1 MRLIY
6 CTLLTLFGYLALL
19 GQEPVL
25 HIKMYTGA
33 DTVLL
38 RWAPSD
44 AQIWHAGN
52 KYGYFVERFEIAT
65 KADTLHPP
73 ILVLLTPTPLL
84 PAPESAL
91 DTLDEEDEY
100 TAIVLSAI
108 YGHAFEPISPLEN
121 LKGYKDY
128 DQELQTRFG
137 FALLSADLSQIAA
150 KAHGLFL
157 ADRVPDTTKRYAYRI
172 SIADSSQSISP
183 AVILYEKER
192 KNIEPIPALQAQFA
206 DSTTTLHWDK
216 QWLQNHYSG
225 YFIERS
231 DDKGKAFRKINL
243 KPIVP
248 INNEVQAD
256 RVFYVDTLPELLKE
270 YQYRI
275 RGINSFGRLGPP
287 SNIVSGQGVPEFTIQ
302 AYIDSIVSLPNQTVY
317 LSWKLDGKDE
327 ASVNGFDILRSDSL
341 HGSWQKLNKSPLK
354 PAARSFV
361 DKQPIA
367 YGYYRVKSYGIHG
380 GFTLSYTR
388 VGMVIDSVPPSAP
401 RQLAGTVDTSGVV
414 RLQWEASPEADVK
427 GYRLFRGNTV
437 DEQIEITDSLCT
449 GTAFTDTINISIS
462 PFVYYR
468 VSATDVNFNRSALSE
483 PVRIARPDT
492 VPPTH
497 VLITNLR
504 ESNDSITFR
513 WIASPSPD
521 VDFYRIFRVQEETED
536 TTLLDKLSAEKVK
549 DENQYIDL
557 KAHAGA
563 RVHYYIQIVD
573 QSGNSSG
580 ARSGSLT
587 TGNGLLPPVENLKAV
602 VDRKN
607 KCIWLSWECKSK
619 EVAKY
624 ILFRSKNSD
633 AILRLKEISAGTN
646 QFKDLDVDPNNQ
658 YNYYIQ
664 IFDKSYNL
672 STLKNSG
679 YVHY

>member
-1 MRLIY
+1 MRRILIILPF
-6 CTLLTLFGYLALL
+6 LLCYLSMH
-19 GQEPVL
+19 GQEPL
-25 HIKMYTGA
+25 LYLKMYISG

-38 RWAPSD
+38 RWAHGN
-44 AQIWHAGN
+44 AQTWQAGN
-52 KYGYFVERFEIAT
+52 KYGYLVERFEIAPE
-65 KADTLHPP
+65 ADNLHPP
-73 ILVLLTPTPLL
+73 VPLLLTPTPLL

-108 YGHAFEPISPLEN
+108 YGHAFEPVSPLEN

-128 DQELQTRFG
+128 DQELQARFG
-137 FALLSADLSQIAA
+137 FALLSADLSQNAA
-150 KAHGLFL
+150 KAHGLYF

-231 DDKGKAFRKINL
+231 VDKGKTFRKINL

-248 INNEVQAD
+248 IDNEEQAD

-302 AYIDSIVSLPNQTVY
+302 AYIDSIASLPNQTVY

-327 ASVNGFDILRSDSL
+327 APVSGFDILRSDSL
-341 HGSWQKLNKSPLK
+341 HGTWQPLNKSPLK
-354 PAARSFV
+354 PTARNFV
-361 DKQPIA
+361 DKRPIA

-414 RLQWEASPEADVK
+414 HLSWESSPEVDVK

-449 GTAFTDTINISIS
+449 TNTFIDTIDIGIS
-462 PFVYYR
+462 PLVFYR
-468 VSATDVNFNRSALSE
+468 VAATDVNFNRSALSE

-492 VPPTH
+492 VPPTQ

-504 ESNDSITFR
+504 ESNDSISFR

-521 VDFYRIFRVQEETED
+521 VVYYQIARINEETGD

-563 RVHYYIQIVD
+563 RVHYYIQTVD

-580 ARSGSLT
+580 ARSGSIT
-587 TGNGLLPPVENLKAV
+587 AGNGLLTPVENLKAV

-607 KCIWLSWECKSK
+607 KCVWLSWEYNEVDINSFYVFRQENGNIPIRIAVVNDK
-619 EVAKY
+619 E
-624 ILFRSKNSD
+624 
-633 AILRLKEISAGTN
+633 
-646 QFKDLDVDPNNQ
+646 FKDIKVSVNN
-658 YNYYIQ
+658 YYTYYIQ
-664 IFDKSYNL
+664 AESSNNRL
-672 STLKNSG
+672 SSCKNKLLVI
-679 YVHY
+679 Y